1 MCDTLPKKVSI
12 PALRKGKNHIFSL
25 ELCQNRQLYSTS
37 KQCFIFL
44 FLASNICVLSIPF
57 CIHIGEKRIGTSEDT
72 RNPTTPEEG
81 EIPTHS
87 EEDVEVGEVHEIGEI
102 VTTAGDVDVVEVE
115 THFKSV
121 SAQILIEEIMVCNRE
136 LEKVKENMN
145 DVEKR
150 HNNIIGVLGRI

>member
-1 MCDTLPKKVSI
+1 MCDTLPKKVS
-12 PALRKGKNHIFSL
+12 
-25 ELCQNRQLYSTS
+25 
-37 KQCFIFL
+37 
-44 FLASNICVLSIPF
+44 
-57 CIHIGEKRIGTSEDT
+57 
-72 RNPTTPEEG
+72 
-81 EIPTHS
+81 
-87 EEDVEVGEVHEIGEI
+87 
-102 VTTAGDVDVVEVE
+102 DVDVVEVE